1 MNSKEEILKMVK
13 EGDITIEEG
22 LELLKTIE
30 AKADVNPIQQVAR
43 KPLNKRMLRIDVNSE
58 DGDRVK
64 VNVPLSIAKLGL
76 DMGDNFNINGK
87 TLNLKGIDLDE
98 VINQL
103 DENSEGEIISVDAED
118 GSKVRI
124 FID

>member
-1 MNSKEEILKMVK
+1 MNSKEEILKLVK
-13 EGDITIEEG
+13 DGDITIEEG
-22 LELLKTIE
+22 LELLKSIE
-30 AKADVNPIQQVAR
+30 SKVDYSSINPVGR

-76 DMGDNFNINGK
+76 DLGDNLNINGK
-87 TLNLKGIDLDE
+87 TLNLKGIDLE
-98 VINQL
+98 EILNQL
-103 DENSEGEIISVDAED
+103 DDNSEGEIISVDAED

>member
-30 AKADVNPIQQVAR
+30 AKADINPIQQVAR

-76 DMGDNFNINGK
+76 DMGDSFNINGK